1 MNLERPIHAKSLGN
15 SHHSKRG
22 NLCVRLKVGT
32 YIATVLLWETVK
44 LRVWVAVEQSKL
56 VTI

>member
-22 NLCVRLKVGT
+22 NLYVRLKVGT
-32 YIATVLLWETVK
+32 YIATVLLYTLVGNREVK
-44 LRVWVAVEQSKL
+44 GVGYR
-56 VTI
+56 